1 MKYVLTGNC
10 EPPWTNTPPE
20 WASKP
25 SCCASLP
32 PNPTLCLRC
41 LVLLL
46 WRTWYVLVYNR
57 FNTLVS
63 SVKAGPMTG
72 SYFHSISKLNMNF
85 LLQYER
91 TPQLVEL
98 ENDFNVC
105 PAGEEVQRHDV
116 RGSGE
121 CSRWTRPRWRWAG
134 LRAAPSHHRR
144 HPSFCRQD
152 DPGQIQCNAHE

>member
-1 MKYVLTGNC
+1 MNDVLTGNC

-63 SVKAGPMTG
+63 SVKTGLMIG
-72 SYFHSISKLNMNF
+72 SYFHSISKLNVNF
-85 LLQYER
+85 LLQYEK
-91 TPQLVEL
+91 TPRLVEL
-98 ENDFNVC
+98 ENNFNVC

-121 CSRWTRPRWRWAG
+121 RSRRTRPRWRRAG

-152 DPGQIQCNAHE
+152 DPGQIQCDAH